1 MHIAVRPYAAAGVAL
16 LSAGVIAVSPVAPQ
30 MPAIQAAERALTSAN
45 VQLAASVDPIE
56 LWVQVFQTAAANLTV
71 IGQQVAANPTPILS
85 QVIANQVASFT
96 ALGNSLQSSAQTVN
110 QIFQSAPDALQTA
123 LTQLQDGNIVGAVDT
138 FNNNLVIPLT
148 LAALQVVSDSLR
160 PVVSTVQNFG
170 KAFATLPDDVFA
182 VVLPMTYPLLSAV
195 NAIVQTTQ
203 DVSDGVAAGDVGAV
217 VNALVNAPA
226 HLVGGVLNGAGSI
239 LGGLLPAAGILTPYD
254 PNFGFLASGPIS
266 SLIALR
272 ETIAQALGAT
282 PPAPPAAAATSA
294 VSTVPA
300 LSRTISLA
308 VPAAEAVDT
317 TSGGATTKAGPSKH
331 KLELAATTSAA
342 TAEASSA
349 AVDSAST
356 GTSADSDSSD
366 SPAATRTHESAKPG
380 SAHKGG
386 AAKSGKSGASTK
398 SAAK

>member
-30 MPAIQAAERALTSAN
+30 LPAVQAAARALTSAN

-110 QIFQSAPDALQTA
+110 QIFQTAPDALQTA
-123 LTQLQDGNIVGAVDT
+123 LGQLQDGNIVGAVDT
-138 FNNNLVIPLT
+138 FNNNIVIPLT

-160 PVVSTVQNFG
+160 PVVSTVTNFG
-170 KAFATLPDDVFA
+170 KAFATLPDDLFA

-203 DVSDGVAAGDVGAV
+203 DVSDGVAAGDAGAV

-272 ETIAQALGAT
+272 ETIAQALGAA
-282 PPAPPAAAATSA
+282 PPAPAAAATTSA
-294 VSTVPA
+294 VSTVPTA
-300 LSRTISLA
+300 TRTISLA

-317 TSGGATTKAGPSKH
+317 ASAGTTTTKARPSKQ
-331 KLELAATTSAA
+331 KLEPAA
-342 TAEASSA
+342 TASA
-349 AVDSAST
+349 APAE
-356 GTSADSDSSD
+356 SDSSD
-366 SPAATRTHESAKPG
+366 APAVTKTHESAKPG

>member
-16 LSAGVIAVSPVAPQ
+16 LSAGVIAVSPLAPQ
-30 MPAIQAAERALTSAN
+30 MPAVQAAERALISAN
-45 VQLAASVDPIE
+45 VQLAAAVDPIE
-56 LWVQVFQTAAANLTV
+56 LWVQVFQTAAANLGV
-71 IGQQVAANPTPILS
+71 IGEQVAANPTPILS

-123 LTQLQDGNIVGAVDT
+123 LGQLQDGNIVGAVDT
-138 FNNNLVIPLT
+138 FNNNIVIPLT

-195 NAIVQTTQ
+195 NAIVQTAQ
-203 DVSDGVAAGDVGAV
+203 DVSDGVAAGDAGAV

-226 HLVGGVLNGAGSI
+226 NLVGGVLNGAGSI

-272 ETIAQALGAT
+272 ETIAQALGA
-282 PPAPPAAAATSA
+282 PVPSAAAAAATSA
-294 VSTVPA
+294 VSTVPTA
-300 LSRTISLA
+300 TKTISLA
-308 VPAAEAVDT
+308 VPAAEAVDAV
-317 TSGGATTKAGPSKH
+317 SAVKARPSER
-331 KLELAATTSAA
+331 KLEVAA
-342 TAEASSA
+342 TASA
-349 AVDSAST
+349 APTETSVAAGDS
-356 GTSADSDSSD
+356 TSAGSDSSD
-366 SPAATRTHESAKPG
+366 SPAATKTHESAKPG

>member
-30 MPAIQAAERALTSAN
+30 MPAVQAAERALTSAN

-110 QIFQSAPDALQTA
+110 QIFQTAPDALQTA
-123 LTQLQDGNIVGAVDT
+123 LGQLQDGNIVGAVDT
-138 FNNNLVIPLT
+138 FNNNIVIPLT

-160 PVVSTVQNFG
+160 PVVSTVTNFG
-170 KAFATLPDDVFA
+170 KAFATLPDDLFA

-203 DVSDGVAAGDVGAV
+203 DVSDGVAAGDAGAV

-272 ETIAQALGAT
+272 ETIAQALGAA
-282 PPAPPAAAATSA
+282 PPAPAAAAATSA
-294 VSTVPA
+294 VSTVPTA
-300 LSRTISLA
+300 TRTISLA

-317 TSGGATTKAGPSKH
+317 ASAGTTTTTKARPSKQ
-331 KLELAATTSAA
+331 KLELAATASAA
-342 TAEASSA
+342 PAE
-349 AVDSAST
+349 
-356 GTSADSDSSD
+356 SDSSD
-366 SPAATRTHESAKPG
+366 SSDAPAVTKSHESAKPG